1 MGEVPS
7 RAVVTPKFKVG
18 AVAMIDA
25 LGFRGIWGKP
35 DEPDLTVLETLSSV
49 RKELESESQWLTA
62 ALRSGWQDKM
72 KGFEPHVEA
81 HFLSDTIVV
90 AASIRDHE
98 LAKNARAANSLL
110 RMAASQAVARIMRT
124 AALGPKPL
132 AYRGAIAV
140 GSFSIDYP
148 FIVGPAI
155 DEAASLMEL
164 ANGAFVWLAPSA
176 TTEDAIYES
185 DKDDRQLLEMP
196 WRVPLKGGA
205 LYQTRCVN
213 PAVGCLVP
221 EEWPRVRS
229 ALLTSMSKP
238 KLELALKYQNTWAFI
253 DELERRAE
261 RQRKRATSEAD
272 V

>member
-1 MGEVPS
+1 
-7 RAVVTPKFKVG
+7 
-18 AVAMIDA
+18 MIDA
-25 LGFRGIWGKP
+25 LGFRGIWGKAE
-35 DEPDLTVLETLSSV
+35 DPDLAVLGTLSRV
-49 RKELESESQWLTA
+49 REELASESQWLSA

-72 KGFEPHVEA
+72 KGFEPHVET

-90 AASIRDHE
+90 AASIHDHE

-110 RMAASQAVARIMRT
+110 RLAASQAVARIMRT

-176 TTEDAIYES
+176 TTEDAIYEH
-185 DKDDRQLLEMP
+185 DKDDQPLLEMP
-196 WRVPLKGGA
+196 WSVPLKGGDT
-205 LYQTRCVN
+205 YQTRCVN

-221 EEWPRVRS
+221 EEWPQVRS
-229 ALLTSMSKP
+229 AILTSMSKP
-238 KLELALKYQNTWAFI
+238 RLELALKYQNTWAFI
-253 DELERRAE
+253 EKIESREKQRRERAARG
-261 RQRKRATSEAD
+261 SEG
-272 V
+272 